1 MKKAGIKPVLLLTAA
16 FSLVAMT
23 VYELA
28 KQFLLPD
35 VSIWESHA
43 ITIFVVSGFITGM
56 VYFVIRDRQ
65 ERLTSVVKTMQQRAE
80 LERRL
85 RTAEAKKDMVL
96 NSISEMV
103 VYQDTD
109 LRILWANRSATGVV
123 NTSLDEVVGMTCREL
138 FGHPAERCAT
148 CPMHLAL
155 QNRQT
160 EEGEVR
166 LENGKTLLVRAN
178 VVRDDDEIVKG
189 VVTVA
194 SDITAMKT
202 AVEERRQIEFKML
215 QAQKLESLGVLAG
228 GIAHDFNNLLVGIL
242 GNADLALSELE
253 RQVSPRQ
260 TIENIKDASLRAAD
274 LTNQMLAFSGKG
286 SFIVK
291 PLRLNDLI
299 LNMNRLLK
307 TALSPKTKIHFELG
321 DNICQVEGDEMQLRQ
336 VVMNLVVNAAE
347 AITKFPGEI
356 RLRTSQVYITQ
367 DDLEESYVGEPMFP
381 GEYLVLEV
389 SDTGCGM
396 DEETRE
402 KLFDPF
408 FTTKFPGRGLGLA
421 AVLGI
426 VRGHGGAIFVRSKP
440 GAGSTFRILL
450 PFHAPAE
457 AFRPAQKQ
465 SA

>member
-1 MKKAGIKPVLLLTAA
+1 MKKAGVVPVLLLTAA

-23 VYELA
+23 VYELT
-28 KQFLLPD
+28 KQLLWPD
-35 VSIWESHA
+35 VSVWESHA
-43 ITIFVVSGFITGM
+43 ITILAVSVFITGM

-65 ERLTSVVKTMQQRAE
+65 RRLTSVVNTMRQRAD

-85 RTAEAKKDMVL
+85 RTAEAKKDLVL

-109 LRILWANRSATGVV
+109 LHIVWANQAVANVV
-123 NTSLDEVVGMTCREL
+123 RKPLEEILGLSCREL
-138 FGHPAERCAT
+138 FQHSPDRCAV
-148 CPMHLAL
+148 CPVKLAL
-155 QNRQT
+155 QNRRT
-160 EEGEVR
+160 EEGEVH
-166 LENGKTLLVRAN
+166 LADGKTWLVRAN
-178 VVRDDDEIVKG
+178 VVRNGDDAVKG

-194 SDITAMKT
+194 SDITAVQS
-202 AVEERRQIEFKML
+202 AGEERRRLDLKML

-242 GNADLALSELE
+242 GNADLALGEIE
-253 RQVSPRQ
+253 RGVSPRR
-260 TIENIKDASLRAAD
+260 TVENIKQSSLRAAD

-291 PLRLNDLI
+291 PLNLNDLI

-307 TALSPKTKIHFELG
+307 AALAARTKIRFDLG
-321 DNICQVEGDEMQLRQ
+321 ENLPDIEGDEMQMRQ

-347 AITKFPGEI
+347 AITRFPGEI
-356 RLRTSQVYITQ
+356 RVRTG
-367 DDLEESYVGEPMFP
+367 LEHISREELETPHVGDPISP

-389 SDTGCGM
+389 TDTGCGM
-396 DEETRE
+396 NDETRE

-408 FTTKFPGRGLGLA
+408 FTTKFTGRGLGLA

-426 VRGHGGAIFVRSKP
+426 VRGHGGAIFVTSQP
-440 GAGSTFRILL
+440 DAGSTFRVLL
-450 PFHAPAE
+450 PFEAPVE
-457 AFRPAQKQ
+457 AFRPNSSHA
-465 SA
+465 A